1 MSNDIS
7 KTKKVEIVF
16 NLVEEI
22 KEAKRNTM
30 KGFLVI
36 GKDLDVI
43 QREKIWQY
51 YGSHLENF
59 EMFLTEIGFKHA
71 TAWNCIRIWRIFG
84 RYKNL
89 YEIDYFRLVRLLP
102 IVNEE
107 NKGEWFEKA
116 KVLIPNDF
124 NDEIRIAKGKVSQLD
139 CKCPFEEQEFYTRC
153 RICQKWKRRKKDEF
167 KKLLQI
173 ES

>member
-1 MSNDIS
+1 MSNLIS
-7 KTKKVEIVF
+7 KAEKVKQVF
-16 NLVEEI
+16 QLIEEI
-22 KEAKRNTM
+22 KQAQSETV
-30 KGFLVI
+30 KGYLVI
-36 GKDLDVI
+36 GRNLDII
-43 QREKIWQY
+43 QKENIWQY

-84 RYKNL
+84 TYKNL
-89 YEIDYFRLVRLLP
+89 DVDYFRLVRLLP
-102 IVNEE
+102 VVNEE
-107 NKGEWFEKA
+107 NKSEWIEKA
-116 KVLIPNDF
+116 KVLTPNDF

-153 RICQKWKRRKKDEF
+153 RICQKWKRREKDEF